1 MRFGLIQG
9 GIVATV
15 VEQDSTPQIAGQW
28 VACGNAGPGWTY
40 DGSTF
45 APPPAPTLPRHITQ
59 YAFRQRFTQAE
70 RVAIEIASLDDPSAS
85 MAQRQQAAALRVAMT
100 DLAQAQFVN
109 LDLPTVATALA
120 DLETAGLLAAGR
132 ASEIVSGTVQ
142 DFERP

>member
-1 MRFGLIQG
+1 MR
-9 GIVATV
+9 
-15 VEQDSTPQIAGQW
+15 EIAPG
-28 VACGNAGPGWTY
+28 VFEYGNPG
-40 DGSTF
+40 
-45 APPPAPTLPRHITQ
+45 APAPLPRHITQ

-85 MAQRQQAAALRVAMT
+85 MPQRQQAAALRVAMT